1 MGTRSLPNIIPTI
14 KGLKI
19 NCNRPVNKVVEN
31 VFIFEPSRLDLE
43 QHRDIKALNQV
54 PKPKN
59 VEKLSS
65 LKDKSR

>member
-1 MGTRSLPNIIPTI
+1 M

-31 VFIFEPSRLDLE
+31 VFIFEPSGLDLE